1 LGDGHV
7 RHLLKLVGMIAAMAV
22 AVVLGTAASA
32 EAAVRDRP
40 AVDWG
45 GRTHSTRESL
55 EVWLAERGLDYDAW
69 AYQHPIAAFRLDQ
82 AADRAERVTTAPARR
97 AAPPAARGLSVSPAL
112 LAIVVALG
120 LVLAALA
127 FVLSS
132 ASIRF
137 NPSLR
142 FASDRRG
149 YIAFTGAAC
158 VTVAAASYAVQ
169 F

>member
-1 LGDGHV
+1 M
-7 RHLLKLVGMIAAMAV
+7 RHSLKVVGLMAAAV
-22 AVVLGTAASA
+22 VGVVLGTAGPAD
-32 EAAVRDRP
+32 AAVHDRP

-45 GRTHSTRESL
+45 GTTHNTRESL
-55 EVWLAERGLDYDAW
+55 EVWLTERGLDYDAW
-69 AYQHPIAAFRLDQ
+69 AYLHPIAALRLDQ
-82 AADRAERVTTAPARR
+82 AAERAESVITTPVRR
-97 AAPPAARGLSVSPAL
+97 SAPPAAKALSVSPAQ

-120 LVLAALA
+120 LVLGTLA

-132 ASIRF
+132 ARMRF

-149 YIAFTGAAC
+149 YIALAGAAC

-169 F
+169 L